1 MGPHTDAQHGLSLP
15 VAAIVPRM
23 VPFARIARDLVA
35 VVARRNQP
43 RLDVLDHVGGE
54 ILVTGAHPAT
64 GERAAEGRLGLEGE
78 LVSRDV
84 LRAEVDQ
91 RVEIPI
97 ERGEC
102 LVGQCEDQVEGEVLE
117 SGGAGGLQGLVH
129 DRGAVCPAES
139 LQLVV
144 LEGLDSDRETIDTRR
159 PKACESCELDGAR
172 VQLERRFDRLASRRC
187 LPRPGKGVSHR
198 TDQARDRIR
207 LEERRGAAPEV
218 EGGESSAREI
228 FTSCVEL
235 PAEPVDVPGLDL
247 GREDPGRD
255 HREIAV
261 GADPLAEW
269 KMQVDAD
276 LAVVDG
282 RGLGRSGRN
291 IDHDER
297 LPAPGKQRATGD
309 RLRYSP
315 PALKP
320 ASTHRRTL
328 ANGLTV
334 LLRESHR
341 DPVVELQI
349 WAGVGSADE
358 RPGEEGL
365 AHFHEH
371 MLFKGTERRDVGEVA
386 GEIEG
391 LGGQINAYT
400 SFDSTVYHATLPA
413 AQWRRGLDV
422 LCDAIRFSL
431 FDEEEIARERE
442 VVLEEIRRSDDTPG
456 HVLSDLC
463 FRKAYRVH
471 RYGQPILGPANNVA
485 GFDRAQ
491 VRRFFERWY
500 TPDNLMV
507 VAVGDFDVAE
517 MAAEVERLL
526 GDAKPGQ
533 ARRERE
539 LEPMRKEMIVAVL
552 RKPFE
557 GHRVDLAWPAAPF
570 RERDAIHL
578 DLLAYVL
585 GECESSRLVQ
595 WVREEE
601 GLVDRIDAGAFTP
614 FDRGLFTIGYETD
627 ASRLLEATQRIIE
640 ETERLRRAEVTENEL
655 RRARVNFLA
664 SEQFERESVSG
675 VASKLG
681 SFEAMGGG
689 YEREAWA
696 LEILRT
702 ATPADLLDV
711 ARRYLA
717 PESLTLAALLPES
730 SDPALDESAFRLAVE
745 RGIEAAALPRSTRQS
760 EAGGG
765 QAVAM
770 PRVDPGP
777 SRLAFGPLRTTR
789 DGAGERLD
797 ARLPNGLDLH
807 ILRRSEVPVAAL
819 RFAFRGGV
827 LHEDE
832 SNNGITR
839 FVSAMWTRGTSRR
852 SAADYTRE
860 VEGLAAEIEG
870 FSGRNSIGLTL
881 DCLAETL
888 EPAFDL
894 FSEAILE
901 PRFESEEIERERRET
916 LAALDRR
923 EDRLGQAA
931 FQLFARTE
939 FQSHPYRMTV
949 LGERESVSI
958 FDPEML
964 RRHASRLV
972 RANRGALSVVGDIDP
987 ERVLRLAEDRLSGL
1001 PHTDD
1006 VLPTPSLEGRPT
1018 GIRESTLIKDRAQA
1032 HLVIGFRGLTL
1043 DDPDRYAL
1051 ELIAQMLAGQ
1061 GGRLFL
1067 ELRDRQSLAYTVS
1080 ASNVEGLAPG
1090 HFTFYIATAPEK
1102 LDRAR
1107 EGILEEIERLTRD
1120 EPDRESLER
1129 AIRYGTGSFA
1139 INSQRNHSRAAHIA
1153 LDSIYGLGADFTEGY
1168 PSALQQVT
1176 PSEVLRVARRVF
1188 RTDAYTTSAV
1198 HP

>member
-1 MGPHTDAQHGLSLP
+1 M
-15 VAAIVPRM
+15 
-23 VPFARIARDLVA
+23 
-35 VVARRNQP
+35 
-43 RLDVLDHVGGE
+43 
-54 ILVTGAHPAT
+54 
-64 GERAAEGRLGLEGE
+64 
-78 LVSRDV
+78 
-84 LRAEVDQ
+84 
-91 RVEIPI
+91 
-97 ERGEC
+97 
-102 LVGQCEDQVEGEVLE
+102 
-117 SGGAGGLQGLVH
+117 
-129 DRGAVCPAES
+129 
-139 LQLVV
+139 
-144 LEGLDSDRETIDTRR
+144 
-159 PKACESCELDGAR
+159 
-172 VQLERRFDRLASRRC
+172 
-187 LPRPGKGVSHR
+187 
-198 TDQARDRIR
+198 
-207 LEERRGAAPEV
+207 
-218 EGGESSAREI
+218 
-228 FTSCVEL
+228 
-235 PAEPVDVPGLDL
+235 
-247 GREDPGRD
+247 
-255 HREIAV
+255 
-261 GADPLAEW
+261 
-269 KMQVDAD
+269 
-276 LAVVDG
+276 
-282 RGLGRSGRN
+282 
-291 IDHDER
+291 
-297 LPAPGKQRATGD
+297 
-309 RLRYSP
+309 
-315 PALKP
+315 KP
-320 ASTHRRTL
+320 ASTQRRTL
-328 ANGLTV
+328 PNGLTL

-371 MLFKGTERRDVGEVA
+371 MLFKGTERREVGEVA

-413 AQWRRGLDV
+413 AEWRRGLDV
-422 LCDAIRFSL
+422 LCDAVRNSI

-442 VVLEEIRRSDDTPG
+442 VVLEEIRRSEDTPG

-463 FRKAYRVH
+463 FREAYRVH
-471 RYGQPILGPANNVA
+471 RYGQPILGPAENVA

-507 VAVGDFDVAE
+507 VAVGDFDAGE
-517 MAAEVERLL
+517 MASEVERLF
-526 GDAKPGQ
+526 GDAGPGQ
-533 ARRERE
+533 ARRVRE
-539 LEPMRKEMIVAVL
+539 LEPSRKEMAIAVL

-595 WVREEE
+595 RVREEE

-627 ASRLLEATQRIIE
+627 ASRLLEATRRIIE
-640 ETERLRRAEVTENEL
+640 ETERLRRTAVTEGEL

-681 SFEAMGGG
+681 SFETMGGG

-696 LEILRT
+696 LEILRN

-730 SDPALDESAFRLAVE
+730 SEASLDAAAFRRAVE
-745 RGIEAAALPRSTRQS
+745 SGVEAAALPRTTPHP
-760 EAGGG
+760 EDD
-765 QAVAM
+765 AV
-770 PRVDPGP
+770 GP
-777 SRLAFGPLRTTR
+777 SDRSPVDAGPPRLTFGPLRTTR

-807 ILRRSEVPVAAL
+807 VLRRSEVPVAAL

-827 LHEDE
+827 LHEDD

-839 FVSAMWTRGTSRR
+839 FLSAMWTRGTRRR
-852 SAADYTRE
+852 SAAEYTRE

-894 FSEAILE
+894 FTEALLE
-901 PRFESEEIERERRET
+901 PRFEAAEIERERRET

-923 EDRLGQAA
+923 EDRLGQIA

-939 FQSHPYRMTV
+939 YQSHPYRMTV
-949 LGERESVSI
+949 LGERESVSS
-958 FDPEML
+958 FDPARL
-964 RRHASRLV
+964 RRQADRLI
-972 RANRGALSVVGDIDP
+972 RANRGALAVVGDVDP
-987 ERVLRLAEDRLSGL
+987 ERVARLVEARLSDL
-1001 PHTDD
+1001 PRSDEA
-1006 VLPTPSLEGRPT
+1006 LPLPPIEARPT

-1032 HLVIGFRGLTL
+1032 HLVIGFRGFTL
-1043 DDPDRYAL
+1043 DDPDRHAL

-1102 LDRAR
+1102 LERAR
-1107 EGILEEIERLTRD
+1107 EGIFAEIERLTRE

-1168 PSALQQVT
+1168 PHALQQVT
-1176 PSEVLRVARRVF
+1176 PAAILRVARRVF
-1188 RTDAYTTSAV
+1188 RTDAYTTSSV